1 MAAGSHASTFGG
13 NPVACAAASATI
25 RLLKDTLV
33 ANAADVGAYMLAGL
47 AALADRHPL
56 IGDVRGKGLMI
67 GVELVKD
74 RRTKERA
81 TKERDAVVEQ
91 AFQRGLLIL
100 GAGRNALR
108 LSPPLV
114 LTRAQ
119 ADTAVRILDDAI
131 GAVEQ
136 QFGYPEPVGER
147 PALAGPCSWSGIRR
161 ARHWRDGI
169 VVRDSWCPA

>member
-1 MAAGSHASTFGG
+1 
-13 NPVACAAASATI
+13 
-25 RLLKDTLV
+25 
-33 ANAADVGAYMLAGL
+33 
-47 AALADRHPL
+47 
-56 IGDVRGKGLMI
+56 MI

-81 TKERDAVVEQ
+81 AKERDAVVEQ

-119 ADTAVRILDDAI
+119 ADTAVRILDEAI
-131 GAVEQ
+131 GAVERE
-136 QFGYPEPVGER
+136 FGYPEPVGER
-147 PALAGPCSWSGIRR
+147 TGR
-161 ARHWRDGI
+161 
-169 VVRDSWCPA
+169 